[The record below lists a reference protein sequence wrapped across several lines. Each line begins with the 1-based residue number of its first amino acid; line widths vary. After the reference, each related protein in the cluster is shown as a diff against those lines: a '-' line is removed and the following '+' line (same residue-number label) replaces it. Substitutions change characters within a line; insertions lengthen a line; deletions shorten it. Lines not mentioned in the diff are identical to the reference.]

1 MTKHISV
8 EADQF
13 ATTLDSLLGE
23 IKDGSDEAVFRGIHD
38 GCEFGRDG
46 VRSAASAYRWK
57 TYPSTWTYRTL
68 RVKDGGTEGHIYS
81 TKPGLPHLL
90 EKGHAKIG
98 GGRTVA
104 KPHILDPAHDA
115 FAYTKKQV
123 MHYLMRGL
131 T

>member
-13 ATTLDSLLGE
+13 ATTLDGLLGE
-23 IKDGSDEAVFRGIHD
+23 IRHVSEEALFKGIHD
-38 GCEFGRDG
+38 GCELGRDE
-46 VRSAASAYRWK
+46 VRQSASAQGWK
-57 TYPSTWTYRTL
+57 KYPSSWTYRTI
-68 RVKDGGTEGHIYS
+68 RSKGGTEGHIYS
-81 TKPGLPHLL
+81 TTPGLPHLL

-104 KPHILDPAHDA
+104 KPHILEPAHDA
-115 FAYTKKQV
+115 FDYTRKRV
-123 MHYLMRGL
+123 LDYIMRGL

>member
-13 ATTLDSLLGE
+13 AVALDSLLGDIRHVSE
-23 IKDGSDEAVFRGIHD
+23 DALFKGIHD
-38 GCEFGRDG
+38 GCEHGRDG
-46 VRSAASAYRWK
+46 VRDAASAQGWK
-57 TYPSTWTYRTL
+57 SYPSSWTYRTI
-68 RVKDGGTEGHIYS
+68 RNKDGSTEGHIYS
-81 TKPGLPHLL
+81 LTPGLPHLL

-104 KPHILDPAHDA
+104 KPHILEPAQEA
-115 FAYTKKQV
+115 FDYTKQQV
-123 MHYLMRGL
+123 LTYIMRGL

>member
-13 ATTLDSLLGE
+13 ATTLDGLLGE
-23 IKDGSDEAVFRGIHD
+23 IRHVSEEALFQGIHD
-38 GCEFGRDG
+38 GCEFGRDE
-46 VRSAASAYRWK
+46 VRQAASEQGWK
-57 TYPSTWTYRTL
+57 DYPSSWTYRAI
-68 RVKDGGTEGHIYS
+68 RSKDGGTEGHIYS

-104 KPHILDPAHDA
+104 KPHILEPAHDA
-115 FAYTKKQV
+115 FDYTKQRV
-123 MHYLMRGL
+123 LAYIMRGL

>member
-13 ATTLDSLLGE
+13 ATSLESLLGE
-23 IKDGSDEAVFRGIHD
+23 IRHVSEEALFNGIHD

-46 VRSAASAYRWK
+46 VRSSASAQGWK

-68 RVKDGGTEGHIYS
+68 RTKEGTEGHIYS

-104 KPHILDPAHDA
+104 KPHILEPAHDA
-115 FAYTKKQV
+115 FDYTKERV
-123 MHYLMRGL
+123 LTYIMRGL